1 MNQKLNNEIQ
11 ILVNKYKYGDF
22 NGVLNKCSSLVKKFP
37 KNDFLW
43 NLTGL
48 SFQRIGKQENAIT
61 SFKNAINHNPNNNSA
76 KNNLGIS
83 YKIMRRYSEAEKI
96 FKELLIKDPN
106 YVNAI
111 INLAN
116 LKKDTYF
123 LDEATAYYKKALN
136 INKNLPELYLNL
148 SSILQVENRMDEA
161 KKYLFKAL
169 EIKNNFSTADQTL
182 SMLLDYKDAESSKHL
197 ISMLDKLK
205 NNELNDNDKILLNFA
220 LGKAF
225 EDKKDYENSFKY
237 YEKGNYIKD
246 TKIKSNIDYYRK
258 KAEKIK
264 NYFLNINLNE
274 INTYSDT
281 RKKIFILGLPRSGT
295 TLIEKIISSHPKVG
309 SVSEIGFIYE
319 KINKYITTNYEIDE
333 TKVSHLINR
342 NFGEEYN
349 NFLEFFNVKNDYVLD
364 KTLTNFWYIGFIKI
378 FFPKSKIIHSFRNPK
393 DNCLSIFKNLFPMTI
408 NEKWLYNQEEMG
420 EYYLIYNDMM
430 KFWNKLF
437 NNEIYNLKYEDL
449 VNDKENK
456 IKELIKYCDLDWN
469 DKCLDH
475 HKNTNP
481 IKTLSINQANKP
493 IYKSSIN
500 KSKFYENKL
509 TKLYSILDKL
519 N

>member
-1 MNQKLNNEIQ
+1 
-11 ILVNKYKYGDF
+11 
-22 NGVLNKCSSLVKKFP
+22 
-37 KNDFLW
+37 
-43 NLTGL
+43 
-48 SFQRIGKQENAIT
+48 
-61 SFKNAINHNPNNNSA
+61 
-76 KNNLGIS
+76 
-83 YKIMRRYSEAEKI
+83 
-96 FKELLIKDPN
+96 
-106 YVNAI
+106 
-111 INLAN
+111 
-116 LKKDTYF
+116 
-123 LDEATAYYKKALN
+123 
-136 INKNLPELYLNL
+136 
-148 SSILQVENRMDEA
+148 MDEA

-197 ISMLDKLK
+197 TSMLDKLK

-378 FFPKSKIIHSFRNPK
+378 FFQSQK
-393 DNCLSIFKNLFPMTI
+393 
-408 NEKWLYNQEEMG
+408 
-420 EYYLIYNDMM
+420 
-430 KFWNKLF
+430 
-437 NNEIYNLKYEDL
+437 
-449 VNDKENK
+449 
-456 IKELIKYCDLDWN
+456 
-469 DKCLDH
+469 
-475 HKNTNP
+475 
-481 IKTLSINQANKP
+481 
-493 IYKSSIN
+493 
-500 KSKFYENKL
+500 
-509 TKLYSILDKL
+509 
-519 N
+519 